1 LFNVRSSSYYEWLW
15 CRGRDLNPGHG
26 LERPAYWAWLYY
38 RGLFVTNSVDSIV
51 SALGVNVGAYTP
63 GIDVKVMIL
72 AVLGGSIS
80 LSIISGFMG
89 VLLSERA
96 ERIRELKELER
107 KLGASLRGSIYARAT
122 TIIPLYVALWS
133 STGMLLFPLVMVVP
147 YLASL
152 AGLIGVWEAFLASI
166 AISLVSLMAIGGYLG
181 VITGEG
187 ILISA
192 LRTLGLGLLVLII
205 VLVFKQTFTTLVG

>member
-1 LFNVRSSSYYEWLW
+1 
-15 CRGRDLNPGHG
+15 
-26 LERPAYWAWLYY
+26 
-38 RGLFVTNSVDSIV
+38 LFVTNSVDSIV

-96 ERIRELKELER
+96 ERIRELRELER

-152 AGLIGVWEAFLASI
+152 AGLIGVWEAFLASTT
-166 AISLVSLMAIGGYLG
+166 ISLASLMAVGGYLG

-187 ILISA
+187 ILVSA